1 MVNILDLQGLSLADF
16 VSEHS
21 CTSSQSVIIIITNFR
36 P

>member
-16 VSEHS
+16 VSDDG
-21 CTSSQSVIIIITNFR
+21 CTSSKSVIIIITNFR

>member
-16 VSEHS
+16 GSDHS
-21 CTSSQSVIIIITNFR
+21 CPSSQSVIVIVTNFR

>member
-16 VSEHS
+16 VSHD
-21 CTSSQSVIIIITNFR
+21 CPSSKSVIIIITNFR